1 MKRFHHITVLCII
14 VALLVGCGNLTRLL
28 SQQNTKTSSASNE
41 TLLTVA
47 FLDVGQGDSTF
58 IRFPNGK
65 TALIDA
71 GDAGASQTITQHIQ
85 NSGTQKIDYL
95 IATHPH
101 ADHIG
106 SMQQV
111 VDRFEIGEIYM
122 PRVSHNSKTY
132 EKLLLAIQ
140 NKGLTIHT
148 ARAGVTI
155 EVEPNITLAFIA
167 PCSKSY
173 EDKNN
178 YSAVVRLLYD
188 NTAFLFTGD
197 AEVLSEQE
205 MINSGTP
212 LSADVLKVGH
222 HGSKSS
228 TDAIFLQA
236 VQPQYAVI
244 SVGADNSYSHPHQ
257 VTLKKLAEIGAT
269 IFRTDI
275 NGTITAV
282 SDGKNIQITG
292 EQ

>member
-1 MKRFHHITVLCII
+1 MKRFRHITILCII
-14 VALLVGCGNLTRLL
+14 VALLVGCGNLTGLL
-28 SQQNTKTSSASNE
+28 GSQSKKTFSAGGE
-41 TLLTVA
+41 TLLTVS

-71 GDAGASQTITQHIQ
+71 GDAGAAQTITQHIQ
-85 NSGTQKIDYL
+85 NSSAQKIDYL

-106 SMQQV
+106 GMQQV
-111 VDRFEIGEIYM
+111 VEQFEIGEIYM

-132 EKLLLAIQ
+132 ERLLLAIQ

-148 ARAGVTI
+148 ACAGVAI
-155 EVEPNITLAFIA
+155 EIEPNITLSFVA

-188 NTAFLFTGD
+188 NTSFLFTGD
-197 AEVLSEQE
+197 AEALSEQE
-205 MINSGTP
+205 MISSGAP
-212 LSADVLKVGH
+212 LTANVLKVGH
-222 HGSKSS
+222 HGSKTS
-228 TDAIFLQA
+228 TDTIFLQT

-244 SVGADNSYSHPHQ
+244 SAGAENSYGHPHQ
-257 VTLKKLAEIGAT
+257 VTLKKLAKIGAT
-269 IFRTDI
+269 IFRTDV

-282 SDGKNIQITG
+282 SDGQNIQITG
-292 EQ
+292 ER